1 MRFLPTIIAGLHEI
15 EGEAHRD
22 ERGFFLRTWCREEF
36 LAAGIDFSPV
46 QTSVSVN
53 IHRHTL
59 RGMHYQVAPAR
70 ERKLVRCLHGRILD
84 VVVDLREGSPT
95 RLQHWALTLC
105 SDAGNALFVPE
116 GCAHGFMTLTA
127 GALVEY
133 MMDTPHAPE
142 HARGLRWDDPAL
154 GLPWPAR
161 PVVISPRD
169 RRWPDHV

>member
-1 MRFLPTIIAGLHEI
+1 MRILPTIIAGLHEI
-15 EGEAHRD
+15 EGQAHRD
-22 ERGFFLRTWCREEF
+22 ARGFFLRTWCREEF

-46 QTSVSVN
+46 QTSVSAN

-59 RGMHYQVAPAR
+59 RGMHYQVSPAR
-70 ERKLVRCLHGRILD
+70 ERKLVRCLHGRVLD
-84 VVVDLREGSPT
+84 MVIDLREDSPT
-95 RLQHWALTLC
+95 RLQHWAVTLS
-105 SDAGNALFVPE
+105 SDAGNALFVPA
-116 GCAHGFMTLTA
+116 GCAHGFMTLTD

>member
-1 MRFLPTIIAGLHEI
+1 MRILPTIIAGLLEI
-15 EGEAHRD
+15 EGRAHHD

-46 QTSVSVN
+46 QTSVSAS

-70 ERKLVRCLHGRILD
+70 ERKLVRCLHGRIFD
-84 VVVDLREGSPT
+84 VVVDLRQGSPT
-95 RLQHWALTLC
+95 RLQHWAVIL
-105 SDAGNALFVPE
+105 SFDAGNALVIPE
-116 GCAHGFMTLTA
+116 GCAHGFMTLTD

-133 MMDTPHAPE
+133 MMDAPHAPE

-161 PVVISPRD
+161 PVVISARD
-169 RRWPDHV
+169 RNWPDHV

>member
-1 MRFLPTIIAGLHEI
+1 MRILPTIIAGLHEI
-15 EGEAHRD
+15 EGRAHRD

-46 QTSVSVN
+46 QTSVSAS

-70 ERKLVRCLHGRILD
+70 ERKLVRCLHGRIFD
-84 VVVDLREGSPT
+84 VVVDLRQGSPT
-95 RLQHWALTLC
+95 RLQHWAVIL
-105 SDAGNALFVPE
+105 SFDAGNALFIPE
-116 GCAHGFMTLTA
+116 GCAHGFMTLTD
-127 GALVEY
+127 GAVVEY

-154 GLPWPAR
+154 GLPWPAT
-161 PVVISPRD
+161 PVVISARD
-169 RRWPDHV
+169 RSWPGHD